1 MRFVAFEQAGRV
13 GLAVSDQHDRLT
25 GLREGEKS
33 YPGSLLDVLR
43 SGNAGVAAAAA
54 ALASGTEIDGS
65 TIRYLPPIP
74 QPGKIICIGLN
85 YRDHAT
91 ETGHAAPA
99 HPTVFARFPSSLVG
113 AGAPLVRP
121 FDSDQFDYEGEFVAV
136 IGKPGR
142 RIAKSEALTHVAGYS
157 LFNDGSVR
165 DVQLRT
171 SQWTVGKNYDGT
183 GAFGPSFVTADE
195 VPAGCKGLKL
205 ETRLNGQVVQSAS
218 ADDLI
223 FDVASL
229 VSQLSEAF
237 TLEVGDLIVTG
248 TPSGVGLARKPPLFL
263 KEGDICEVEMG
274 GLGILRNEVRLEKRL
289 AA

>member
-1 MRFVAFEQAGRV
+1 MRFVAFEQDGRS
-13 GLAVSDQHDRLT
+13 GLATAGQGGSLF
-25 GLREGEKS
+25 GLRDGDAG
-33 YPGSLLDVLR
+33 YPGSLMDLLR
-43 SGNAGVAAAAA
+43 EGDAALAKAA
-54 ALASGTEIDGS
+54 ALLASSPEIDASG
-65 TIRYLPPIP
+65 IRYLPPIAH
-74 QPGKIICIGLN
+74 PGKIICVGLN

-91 ETGHAAPA
+91 ETGHAAPS

-113 AGAPLVRP
+113 AGEPLVRP
-121 FDSDQFDYEGEFVAV
+121 FDSDQFDYEGEFVAI

-142 RIAKSEALTHVAGYS
+142 RIAKAEALGHVAGYS

-183 GAFGPSFVTADE
+183 GAFGPGFVSADE
-195 VPAGCKGLKL
+195 LPAGCKGLRL
-205 ETRLNGQVVQSAS
+205 ETRVNGAVVQSAS

-223 FDVASL
+223 FDVATL

-237 TLEVGDLIVTG
+237 TFDIGDIIVTG

-263 KEGDICEVEMG
+263 KEGDVCEVEME
-274 GLGILRNEVRLEKRL
+274 GLGVLRNAVYTEKRL